1 MIKSIRLRKLRA
13 RRVIIGDKINFY
25 KQFLACWVIIGD
37 KINQIKE
44 IEGAEGDIG

>member
-1 MIKSIRLRKLRA
+1 MKKSKRFRKLRG

-25 KQFLACWVIIGD
+25 RQFSACWVIIGD